1 MSFKG
6 PSKITNTLSQTH
18 SLKHVNSGKYYF
30 YHNFIINVI
39 DTNAGNCKAEA
50 TLDWESERDTLGI
63 TIL

>member
-50 TLDWESERDTLGI
+50 TLD
-63 TIL
+63 